1 MCGTSLVHIPKEC
14 KTTSDGKDYMGT
26 KSVTKSGWK
35 CQSWSSDSPQSHG
48 YNDPEDDSMY
58 PDGTAAA
65 AKYVRLFIVHKW
77 HKNSNIEIQCYFC

>member
-1 MCGTSLVHIPKEC
+1 
-14 KTTSDGKDYMGT
+14 MGT

-35 CQSWSSDSPQSHG
+35 CQSWSSDSPQSHR

-65 AKYVRLFIVHKW
+65 AKYVRLCIVHKW
-77 HKNSNIEIQCYFC
+77 HKNSNIEIQCLFLLNWHL